1 MAYMR
6 RNVNLLLMLLVL
18 VVLFSLV
25 LLTTFYQKNYRNLTE
40 TYEVTSKELSK
51 VSQNFTSKLDELQRT
66 TSELKIKSTDK
77 EKLDG
82 LYTQLTSEKNKL
94 ETELKATQDSLA
106 AKAVMLEQTESELSR
121 AKVTL
126 IKQAEEMAE
135 LELGIRNRKQKIDE
149 LNAEICILKKQVDPA
164 YVC

>member
-6 RNVNLLLMLLVL
+6 RNVNLLLMVLVL

-25 LLTTFYQKNYRNLTE
+25 ILTTFYQKNYRNLSE

-66 TSELKIKSTDK
+66 TGELKIKATDK
-77 EKLDG
+77 EKLDD
-82 LYTQLTSEKNKL
+82 LYTQLTAEKNKL

-106 AKAVMLEQTESELSR
+106 GKTAMLEQTERELSS
-121 AKVTL
+121 AKTTV
-126 IKQAEEMAE
+126 IKQEEEIAD
-135 LELGIRNRKQKIDE
+135 LDSAVRNQKQKIDE
-149 LNAEICILKKQVDPA
+149 LRAEICGLRKQIDPA